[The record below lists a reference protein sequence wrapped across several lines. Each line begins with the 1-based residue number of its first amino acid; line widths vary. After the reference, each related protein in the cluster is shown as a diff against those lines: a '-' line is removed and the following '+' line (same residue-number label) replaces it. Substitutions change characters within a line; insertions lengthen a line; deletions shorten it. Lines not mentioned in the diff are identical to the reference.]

1 MSKPVLSSMVAAL
14 AGTMLLGGPMPADAA
29 PASAGAPRIA
39 VAHSHHRHLART
51 AMSGPMA
58 RRMMTMVGPMLAG
71 AMANGGMSGLG
82 QGAFGQSGL
91 GGDIATYAPVMNAVI
106 GSGAMS
112 GVMSGMGG
120 SGMNLGALA
129 GMAGGMGAGAAPY

>member
-1 MSKPVLSSMVAAL
+1 MVAAL

-51 AMSGPMA
+51 AMSGSMA
-58 RRMMTMVGPMLAG
+58 RQMMTMVGPMLAG
-71 AMANGGMSGLG
+71 AMANGGMSGV
-82 QGAFGQSGL
+82 